1 MRCFSRAEPAGSDLA
16 YTFLFDTDFKVPQVL
31 LEGTRAEVQSY
42 LSQFHR
48 LLEVERAHIQKE
60 THGDIYKSVEAQLRT
75 ERDRLYEVERTKA
88 ARLAEECQVLRA
100 RLEEIGRGVRADEEA
115 IRMQAERTWRERLA
129 EMREESNK
137 MNTYMS
143 QQLEAV
149 RAELR
154 AAHERLMVRDGQ
166 LKKSQGR
173 GQVGELEFAAV
184 ASSAAGWTLERIS
197 GQARECDFKMN
208 YYGLDV
214 RFEVKNHLATNIP
227 AEDIKKFRR
236 DMEEHR
242 DTAAVGVLVALNVH
256 VSHNKGR
263 IFSTEWKED
272 TGQLLIYVSAF
283 YEQDPEFVFLYLK
296 SVLDV
301 YLRYRN
307 LYNERL
313 LGCEEL
319 GTATQLEG
327 LKARVDS
334 ATIHAQVMGGHLRE
348 LRLKLMRD
356 KKTMTK
362 MFDDTTELLKSALSE
377 YELSLGLL
385 LGNDGIGPTAGAEA
399 STPTGDAVMVSI
411 DEGSAAE
418 VVAATPKKR
427 TRRTKTPTTT
437 AT

>member
-1 MRCFSRAEPAGSDLA
+1 MRCFYRAEPISGSAAFGEPVEGDLA
-16 YTFLFDTDFKVPQVL
+16 YTFVFDAAFKVPQLL

-42 LSQFHR
+42 LGQFQR

-60 THGDIYKSVEAQLRT
+60 SHSDIYKSVEAQLRAD
-75 ERDRLYEVERTKA
+75 RDRLYESERAKA
-88 ARLAEECQVLRA
+88 TRLAEECEVLRA
-100 RLEEIGRGVRADEEA
+100 RLDEIARGQRADEDA
-115 IRMQAERTWRERLA
+115 IRQQVERTWRERLA
-129 EMREESNK
+129 EMREENGK
-137 MNTYMS
+137 MSTYMS
-143 QQLEAV
+143 QQLEAA

-154 AAHERLMVRDGQ
+154 ATQERLMVRDGQ

-173 GQVGELEFAAV
+173 GQVGELEFAAL
-184 ASSAAGWTLERIS
+184 ASSAAGWNLERIS

-227 AEDIKKFRR
+227 ADDIKKFRR

-242 DTAAVGVLVALNVH
+242 DTAAVGILVALNVH

-272 TGQLLIYVSAF
+272 TGQLLIYISAF
-283 YEQDPEFVFLYLK
+283 YEQDPEFVFLFLK
-296 SVLDV
+296 NVLDV

-313 LGCEEL
+313 LGCEEM

-348 LRLKLMRD
+348 LRLKLLRD

-362 MFDDTTELLKSALSE
+362 IFDDTTELLKSAMSE
-377 YELSLGLL
+377 
-385 LGNDGIGPTAGAEA
+385 
-399 STPTGDAVMVSI
+399 
-411 DEGSAAE
+411 
-418 VVAATPKKR
+418 
-427 TRRTKTPTTT
+427 
-437 AT
+437 